1 MPAIDNTK
9 EKWKEGSRACR
20 VLIIDDNASDIL
32 FLQRSMDEA
41 GIETAT
47 RVFSDGAQA
56 LQYVVTHGN
65 SEEALQ
71 PDTILLDLNLGGV
84 GGETILQAIRSS
96 RFMADV
102 PIAIVTSS
110 VSSKERDRILSL
122 GVRYYIAKPADL
134 DEFLDIGTV
143 IREML
148 GGGSTCHGV

>member
-1 MPAIDNTK
+1 MPAIGNEK

-32 FLQRSMDEA
+32 FLQRAMDDA
-41 GIETAT
+41 GIETST
-47 RVFSDGAQA
+47 RVISDGAQA
-56 LQYVVTHGN
+56 LQYVITHGN

-110 VSSKERDRILSL
+110 ISSKERDRIISL
-122 GVRYYIAKPADL
+122 GVNYYIAKPTDL
-134 DEFLDIGTV
+134 DEFLDIGIL
-143 IREML
+143 IRDML

>member
-1 MPAIDNTK
+1 MPTIDNTK

-20 VLIIDDNASDIL
+20 VLIIDDNATDIL
-32 FLQRSMDEA
+32 FLQRAMDDA
-41 GIETAT
+41 GIETST

-56 LQYVVTHGN
+56 LQYVITHGN

-84 GGETILQAIRSS
+84 DGETILQAIRSS

-110 VSSKERDRILSL
+110 LSSKERDRIISL
-122 GVRYYIAKPADL
+122 GVNHFIAKPVDL
-134 DEFLDIGTV
+134 DEFLDIGIV
-143 IREML
+143 IRDML